1 MNNNYFYKYFST
13 KKDYPNLNKLFNIQA
28 QLDDT
33 NTSEAIIDAIEESK
47 DLFIEKAKISVK
59 YSFYNLDKINADN
72 IIVSDD
78 TASSYILTGNLL
90 PLILKDCHQVI
101 LYTLTLNGYD
111 EIIEE
116 CDDDILLSFFCD
128 AWGSAYAESADS
140 YFIETIRSEYQK
152 NNLYMTISHNPGQH
166 LFPLKNQ
173 QTFFEA
179 LNPADIGLTLTE
191 SCLMLPSKSISGIVG
206 VSTNPQDTSKVSCDF
221 CNMKN
226 SCPTAYAHKSPVNLQ
241 T

>member
-78 TASSYILTGNLL
+78 TASSYIFNRKSSSINIKRLSSG
-90 PLILKDCHQVI
+90 
-101 LYTLTLNGYD
+101 YT
-111 EIIEE
+111 IH
-116 CDDDILLSFFCD
+116 
-128 AWGSAYAESADS
+128 AY
-140 YFIETIRSEYQK
+140 FK
-152 NNLYMTISHNPGQH
+152 WL
-166 LFPLKNQ
+166 
-173 QTFFEA
+173 
-179 LNPADIGLTLTE
+179 
-191 SCLMLPSKSISGIVG
+191 
-206 VSTNPQDTSKVSCDF
+206 
-221 CNMKN
+221 
-226 SCPTAYAHKSPVNLQ
+226 
-241 T
+241 